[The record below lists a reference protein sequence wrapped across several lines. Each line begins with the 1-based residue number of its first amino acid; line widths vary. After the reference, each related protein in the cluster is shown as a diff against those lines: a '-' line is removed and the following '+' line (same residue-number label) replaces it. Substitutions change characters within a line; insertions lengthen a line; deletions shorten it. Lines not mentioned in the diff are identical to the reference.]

1 MRTLPDPCIV
11 QFSVWEGT
19 AMLSSHY
26 WAACSEE
33 DIEILIKSLN
43 SREITSNKLH
53 DEYFSEKF
61 LDINMSDSL
70 MNFGMT
76 DVENVIEKYLTKI
89 KDSTRKEYTKMTA
102 VLMNQYLSDDSSKDV
117 KDLKKKVIGDAVVF
131 WAYRS

>member
-1 MRTLPDPCIV
+1 
-11 QFSVWEGT
+11 
-19 AMLSSHY
+19 MLSSHY